1 MKYYIKAYFGDWKE
15 VTKEK
20 ADEFIKSILDRAAG
34 ITTEE
39 QRQECIKRHYKEVKS
54 KGEQI

>member
-15 VTKEK
+15 VAKEK
-20 ADEFIKSILDRAAG
+20 ADEFIKGILDRATN

-39 QRQECIKRHYKEVKS
+39 QKQECIKNHYKEV
-54 KGEQI
+54 EE